1 MDYLMPNAIT
11 SEELRHKVINEM
23 RDEGYVIVIW
33 SPEELGDTNV
43 DDLEDIVIE
52 RGNNFIDYSQQDDS
66 TDF

>member
-11 SEELRHKVINEM
+11 TEELRRKVINEM

-33 SPEELGDTNV
+33 SPEELGDTDV
-43 DDLEDIVIE
+43 DALEDIVIE